1 MKRIIKNVEKLKQ
14 AASPIVF
21 WSEAGIDKA
30 ETAEII
36 SQLKEVL
43 EAHKDIVALA
53 APQIGIGK
61 RIFALRFDNA
71 IKFFVNPILTKKQKH
86 SLGVETF
93 ASMPGK
99 EIFASRP
106 EEVSAV
112 YYTEDF
118 KYEDNKLLG
127 QAARL
132 FDQQCQL
139 LDGVTPDEIG
149 LVSDVKEDG
158 PLADLTEDEWKE
170 LIEIY
175 KQFVKAKSGSLESA
189 IQEDEDYAEQY
200 KSLKFT
206 EAVINGRAAIVD
218 QGEAGVRRNR
228 AQRRADAK
236 LAKKL
241 KAKARSN

>member
-1 MKRIIKNVEKLKQ
+1 M
-14 AASPIVF
+14 
-21 WSEAGIDKA
+21 
-30 ETAEII
+30 
-36 SQLKEVL
+36 
-43 EAHKDIVALA
+43 EAHKDIIALA

-61 RIFALRFDNA
+61 RVFALRFDNT
-71 IKFFVNPILTKKQKH
+71 IKFFVNPILTKKQKY

-99 EIFASRP
+99 EIFTSRP
-106 EEVSAV
+106 EEVSVV

-127 QAARL
+127 PAARL

-149 LVSDVKEDG
+149 LVSDVEEDG
-158 PLADLTEDEWKE
+158 PLADLTEGEWKE

-189 IQEDEDYAEQY
+189 IQEDEDYAKQY